1 MIWLHFYF
9 LTNIMSITKYSEYEH
24 NELSEDLE
32 KYDIWKLNN
41 YSFGNRLKLPFDCP
55 KIT

>member
-1 MIWLHFYF
+1 
-9 LTNIMSITKYSEYEH
+9 MSITKYSEYEH

-41 YSFGNRLKLPFDCP
+41 YSFRNRLELPFDCP